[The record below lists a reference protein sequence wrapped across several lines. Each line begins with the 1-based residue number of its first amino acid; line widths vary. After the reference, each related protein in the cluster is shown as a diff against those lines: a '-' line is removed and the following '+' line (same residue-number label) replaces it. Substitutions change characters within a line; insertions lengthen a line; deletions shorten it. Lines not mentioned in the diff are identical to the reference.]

1 MRTFLINALGV
12 ALVSGAVYAVLDGH
26 ELAAIGFAIPALV
39 IAACIEFPNRRA
51 AR

>member
-12 ALVSGAVYAVLDGH
+12 AFVSAAAYAALDGH
-26 ELAAIGFAIPALV
+26 ELAAIGFAIPAIIL
-39 IAACIEFPNRRA
+39 AACIEFPKRRA

>member
-12 ALVSGAVYAVLDGH
+12 ALVSGAAYAALDGH
-26 ELAAIGFAIPALV
+26 DLAAIGFAIPAIV
-39 IAACIEFPNRRA
+39 VAACIEFPNGRA